1 MDDFDA
7 FVSRLTQNHPGYA
20 NFIARLCTLASAYL
34 PPFIYITDA
43 NNPRVTASVVDA
55 LFREIP
61 QGSDF
66 PPTGYARVNAVTCF
80 HARVFYD
87 TALNALAGWE
97 PTWESGCQAWPGE
110 DGVKY
115 NDSID
120 SFLHGLRRLSA
131 EHGTNPPSRSKGKGK
146 AKANTSFTEEPS
158 MVIFIERAERLCEN
172 LPELIV
178 PLSRLAELARVR
190 VNVILLSSMRWVDLR
205 PPLGAAP
212 DPYFL
217 DVEPLSK
224 PGLEKNDLDI
234 IQRLVSAFRD
244 TSENFPSSGEQN
256 MTYHPGL
263 LSLYEHYAEMI
274 YGTTSLYT
282 SDPIELQ
289 YIAAARWPGFVKPV
303 VWQQS
308 GDNSDTDGGHEPDI
322 QLPNTDGRL
331 RLFKYFSSSFT
342 QALEAL
348 YPRLTNAADWASE
361 NDYDPTEG
369 LSEIPLGNKR
379 ENARKSAAKIAH
391 LPRLSKFI
399 LIAAFLASTNPA
411 KSDMRMFG
419 RGTSERKKKRRR
431 NMSSTKGGSNKN
443 SAVSQRLLG
452 PSTFPL
458 DRLLAILG
466 ALLEEHDVDSWPF
479 DHRFVLPGEY
489 TDMEIGR
496 IHVYAAVSE
505 LAFMR
510 ALHRISPMEK
520 MDGPPTFKCGI
531 SYECGGNDEMLPRV
545 PVKYARNMSKCQH
558 AMAVVSL
565 SDSGPSLM
573 PRPGTVA
580 QCPSHTLPATL
591 LMFDENEYR
600 NVQAYPL
607 QRFDAEHKDS
617 LDLPTD
623 EEKEFQQRRHSLS
636 ADSHSTSPYSSDF
649 DDPNLDTHGADE
661 LDHDS
666 PYPEVRAAVA
676 NTDDPSIPA
685 MTLRT
690 WVLGLAWAVITS
702 GLNQFMFY
710 RYPSVTISSFVPQ
723 LLSFPMGKLWARYIP
738 RRRVFGV
745 SLNPGPFSMKEH
757 VLITIMA
764 SVGAQSAYATDI
776 IAVQR
781 VSGCTDQWFLVL
793 STQLIGFSAGGI
805 ARRFLVSPP
814 SMIWPSS
821 LVTCALF
828 NTLHSQQ
835 YAGAGQ
841 LGGLS
846 RERFFLYAFLCAFV
860 WLCFILNPASDFFPG
875 YIFQALSYFSWVT
888 WIWPDNAEIAQLFGY
903 IGSPLA
909 TPWWA
914 AANVLMGFVIFYFH
928 EHVGFALHAVYDN
941 MARPYN
947 VTRVLTDDVVFD
959 EAAYNAYSPLFMT
972 YALLYLS
979 ECFSVLKRLK
989 DLFCRV
995 LWIMMQARRSLG
1007 EQPDIHARLMSV
1019 YPQVPD
1025 WWYLVLF
1032 VIMFALGVVSFEVW
1046 PTYLPVWAFV
1056 VALLIGMLACISH
1069 LSESFTYV
1077 IPCGMIQAITNQQ
1090 VGLKYALPG
1099 RPIAMMM
1106 FKTWGYITMTQAL
1119 TFAADFKLG
1128 HYMKIPPR
1136 KMFWCQIVAAVV
1148 AATTQLG
1155 VQTWMFN
1162 NIPCRGSC
1170 TSVFQRTALSHAE
1183 VVFPAVT
1190 RFYLG
1195 RKKSD
1200 HLLALLY
1207 FFVVG
1212 AIAPVIPWL
1221 LMKRWPHSSLRYV
1234 NPVFF
1239 NGTSLI
1245 PPATALNFVPWALV
1259 NYIFQNIIRKHNF
1272 PWWAKYN
1279 YVLSAALDSG
1289 LAVSVLVIFFTLQY
1303 PMNGMI
1309 GMGLQQW
1316 WGNTASLRFSIL
1328 PPLVFK
1334 NNDDGQGVPVLQLAT
1349 GQTFG

>member
-1 MDDFDA
+1 MATFSGTYPLNTFD
-7 FVSRLTQNHPGYA
+7 VW
-20 NFIARLCTLASAYL
+20 
-34 PPFIYITDA
+34 PFA
-43 NNPRVTASVVDA
+43 
-55 LFREIP
+55 
-61 QGSDF
+61 
-66 PPTGYARVNAVTCF
+66 CF

-87 TALNALAGWE
+87 TVLNALAGWE
-97 PTWESGCQAWPGE
+97 PSWESGCQTWPGE

-131 EHGTNPPSRSKGKGK
+131 EHGTNLPIRNKGKGK
-146 AKANTSFTEEPS
+146 TSLIEEPS

-190 VNVILLSSMRWVDLR
+190 VNVILLSSMRWADLR

-217 DVEPLSK
+217 DVEPLTK
-224 PGLEKNDLDI
+224 PDI
-234 IQRLVSAFRD
+234 IQRLVSAFRE
-244 TSENFPSSGEQN
+244 TSEALASSGEPS

-263 LSLYEHYAEMI
+263 LSFYEHYAEMI
-274 YGTTSLYT
+274 YGTVSLYT
-282 SDPIELQ
+282 NDPIELQ

-303 VWQQS
+303 VWQQD
-308 GDNSDTDGGHEPDI
+308 GDHSNGDHELDI

-342 QALEAL
+342 RALEAL

-369 LSEIPLGNKR
+369 LPEIQPGGERQK
-379 ENARKSAAKIAH
+379 ARTSNPRTAN
-391 LPRLSKFI
+391 LPRISKFI

-419 RGTSERKKKRRR
+419 RGTSERKKRRR
-431 NMSSTKGGSNKN
+431 KNTSSTKGGSNKN

-452 PSTFPL
+452 PSAFPL

-466 ALLEEHDVDSWPF
+466 SLLEEHDLDSWPF

-496 IHVYAAVSE
+496 IHVTE

-510 ALHRISPMEK
+510 ALHRMSPMEK
-520 MDGPPTFKCGI
+520 LDGSPMFKCGI
-531 SYECGGNDEMLPRV
+531 SYEVALALAKDVGIP
-545 PVKYARNMSKCQH
+545 PT
-558 AMAVVSL
+558 
-565 SDSGPSLM
+565 SLM
-573 PRPGTVA
+573 PDEYEYGNA
-580 QCPSHTLPATL
+580 Q
-591 LMFDENEYR
+591 E
-600 NVQAYPL
+600 YPL
-607 QRFDAEHKDS
+607 QRLDAEGKLS
-617 LDLPTD
+617 LGPSDD
-623 EEKEFQQRRHSLS
+623 EEKELQQRGRSLS
-636 ADSHSTSPYSSDF
+636 P
-649 DDPNLDTHGADE
+649 DE
-661 LDHDS
+661 LDDDS

-685 MTLRT
+685 VTLRT
-690 WVLGLAWAVITS
+690 WVLGLAWAVLTS

-723 LLSFPMGKLWARYIP
+723 LLSFPIGKLWARYMP
-738 RRRVFGV
+738 RVRIFGV

-781 VSGCTDQWFLVL
+781 VYYNQIYSFSYQWFLVV

-846 RERFFLYAFLCAFV
+846 RGRFFLHSFLVAFV
-860 WLCFILNPASDFFPG
+860 WYFFPG
-875 YIFQALSYFSWVT
+875 YLFQALSYFSWVT
-888 WIWPDNAEIAQLFGY
+888 WIWPDNAVIAQLFGY

-914 AANVLMGFVIFYFH
+914 AANILMGFFTNTWDSLYMPIQSR
-928 EHVGFALHAVYDN
+928 LVYDN
-941 MARPYN
+941 LGQPYN
-947 VTRVLTDDVVFD
+947 VTRVLTNQIIFD
-959 EAAYNAYSPLFMT
+959 EAAYDAYSPLFMSLAFAT
-972 YALLYLS
+972 ITATLTHTFLY
-979 ECFSVLKRLK
+979 FRKQ
-989 DLFCRV
+989 
-995 LWIMMQARRSLG
+995 IMMQARRSLA
-1007 EQPDIHARLMSV
+1007 EQPDIHARLMSL

-1025 WWYLVLF
+1025 WWYLILF
-1032 VIMFALGVVSFEVW
+1032 VVMFALGVISFEVW
-1046 PTYLPVWAFV
+1046 PTHLPVWAFV
-1056 VALLIGMLACISH
+1056 VALLIA
-1069 LSESFTYV
+1069 FTYV

-1090 VGLKYALPG
+1090 VGLNVITELIVGYALPG

-1119 TFAADFKLG
+1119 TFASDFKLG

-1136 KMFWCQIVAAVV
+1136 KMFWCQVVAAMV

-1155 VQTWMFN
+1155 VQSWMFS
-1162 NIPCRGSC
+1162 NIPTGKREESLLNIR
-1170 TSVFQRTALSHAE
+1170 TSQLHSRFTCPYTQVFGTASIIWG
-1183 VVFPAVT
+1183 VVGPALQFSSGLVT
-1190 RFYLG
+1190 RFFHTM
-1195 RKKSD
+1195 RCAD
-1200 HLLALLY
+1200 RFPALLY
-1207 FFVVG
+1207 FFVIG
-1212 AIAPVIPWL
+1212 AIAPAIPLL
-1221 LMKRWPHSSLRYV
+1221 LMKKWPNNFLRYV

-1259 NYIFQNIIRKHNF
+1259 SYIFQNVIRRHNF

-1289 LAVSVLVIFFTLQY
+1289 LAVSVLVIFFTYVVPSTSLVYLGYMFYLWAHFYRLQH
-1303 PMNGMI
+1303 PMSG
-1309 GMGLQQW
+1309 
-1316 WGNTASLRFSIL
+1316 T
-1328 PPLVFK
+1328 VFRHSA
-1334 NNDDGQGVPVLQLAT
+1334 DGRGIPVRQLAT

>member
-7 FVSRLTQNHPGYA
+7 VICRLSQNHPGYA
-20 NFIARLCTLASAYL
+20 DFIAHLCTLASAWL

-55 LFREIP
+55 IFREVP
-61 QGSDF
+61 QSSDF
-66 PPTGYARVNAVTCF
+66 PPTCYARINAVACF
-80 HARVFYD
+80 HARIFYD
-87 TALNALAGWE
+87 TVLNALAEWE
-97 PTWESGCQAWPGE
+97 PTWESGCQTWPGE

-146 AKANTSFTEEPS
+146 AKAKTSSAEEPS
-158 MVIFIERAERLCEN
+158 MVILIERAERLCEN

-190 VNVILLSSMRWVDLR
+190 VSVILLSSMRWEDLR

-217 DVEPLSK
+217 DIEPLTKS
-224 PGLEKNDLDI
+224 DI

-244 TSENFPSSGEQN
+244 TSEKLLSSEEPS

-263 LSLYEHYAEMI
+263 LSLYEHYAEML
-274 YGTTSLYT
+274 YGAVSLYT

-289 YIAAARWPGFVKPV
+289 YVAAARWPGFVKPV
-303 VWQQS
+303 VCQQ
-308 GDNSDTDGGHEPDI
+308 GDDNPDAGDHEPDI
-322 QLPNTDGRL
+322 QLPSTDGRL

-342 QALEAL
+342 RALEAL
-348 YPRLTNAADWASE
+348 YPRLTNAADWALE

-369 LSEIPLGNKR
+369 LPEMQPGSERQK
-379 ENARKSAAKIAH
+379 ARSSTTRVAN

-419 RGTSERKKKRRR
+419 RGTSERKKRRR
-431 NMSSTKGGSNKN
+431 KNMASTKGGTNKN
-443 SAVSQRLLG
+443 SAGFQVSQRLLG
-452 PSTFPL
+452 PSAFPL

-466 ALLEEHDVDSWPF
+466 ALLEEHDLDSWPF

-496 IHVYAAVSE
+496 IHITE

-510 ALHRISPMEK
+510 ALHRMSPMEK
-520 MDGPPTFKCGI
+520 LDGPPMFKCGI
-531 SYECGGNDEMLPRV
+531 SYEVTLALARDVGIPRLWPSAQPILPE
-545 PVKYARNMSKCQH
+545 PT
-558 AMAVVSL
+558 
-565 SDSGPSLM
+565 LM
-573 PRPGTVA
+573 YDQRECRTR
-580 QCPSHTLPATL
+580 Q
-591 LMFDENEYR
+591 E
-600 NVQAYPL
+600 YPL
-607 QRFDAEHKDS
+607 QMLEALDAE
-617 LDLPTD
+617 PTD
-623 EEKEFQQRRHSLS
+623 TLS
-636 ADSHSTSPYSSDF
+636 SRYSSDF
-649 DDPNLDTHGADE
+649 DDPNLDSHDSDD
-661 LDHDS
+661 LDDDS

-676 NTDDPSIPA
+676 NTDDPFIPTI
-685 MTLRT
+685 TLRT
-690 WVLGLAWAVITS
+690 WVLGLTWAVITA
-702 GLNQFMFY
+702 GLNQFMIY
-710 RYPSVTISSFVPQ
+710 RYPSVTISTFVPQ
-723 LLSFPMGKLWARYIP
+723 LLTFPLGKLWARYMP
-738 RRRVFGV
+738 RKRIFGV

-781 VSGCTDQWFLVL
+781 VYYNQVYNFSYQWFLVL

-814 SMIWPSS
+814 SMIWPST
-821 LVTCALF
+821 LVACALF

-846 RERFFLYAFLCAFV
+846 RERFFLYAFLGAFV
-860 WLCFILNPASDFFPG
+860 WYFFPG
-875 YIFQALSYFSWVT
+875 YLFQALSFFSWVT
-888 WIWPDNAEIAQLFGY
+888 WIWPDNAAIAQLFGYVHGMGMSVITFDWAQIAY

-914 AANVLMGFVIFYFH
+914 AANVLTGFVIFYWIVTPILYFTNTWDS
-928 EHVGFALHAVYDN
+928 LYMPIQSRQVYDN
-941 MARPYN
+941 TAQPYN
-947 VTRVLTDDVVFD
+947 VSRVLTDENVFD
-959 EAAYNAYSPLFMT
+959 QAAYDTYSPLFMS
-972 YALLYLS
+972 YAFSTFQFLSFAAITATLTHTFLY
-979 ECFSVLKRLK
+979 FRKQIVK
-989 DLFCRV
+989 
-995 LWIMMQARRSLG
+995 QARRSLA
-1007 EQPDIHARLMSV
+1007 EQPDIHARLMSL

-1025 WWYLVLF
+1025 WWYLALF
-1032 VIMFALGVVSFEVW
+1032 MVMFVFGVISFEVW
-1046 PTYLPVWAFV
+1046 PTHLPVWAFV
-1056 VALLIGMLACISH
+1056 VALLIA
-1069 LSESFTYV
+1069 FTYV
-1077 IPCGMIQAITNQQ
+1077 VPCGMIQAITNQQ
-1090 VGLKYALPG
+1090 HSSLFSVLTELIVGYALPG

-1106 FKTWGYITMTQAL
+1106 FKTWGYIVSL
-1119 TFAADFKLG
+1119 TFASDFKLG

-1136 KMFWCQIVAAVV
+1136 KMFGCQIVAAVV

-1155 VQTWMFN
+1155 VQSWMFSS
-1162 NIPCRGSC
+1162 IPDLCSPYQKDGFTCPYTQVFGTASIIWGVVGPARQFSSGSRYQC
-1170 TSVFQRTALSHAE
+1170 
-1183 VVFPAVT
+1183 VT
-1190 RFYLG
+1190 IQN
-1195 RKKSD
+1195 KSD
-1200 HLLALLY
+1200 HFPALLY

-1212 AIAPVIPWL
+1212 AIAPAIPWL
-1221 LMKRWPHSSLRYV
+1221 LMKKWPNNFLRYV

-1239 NGTSLI
+1239 SGTSLI
-1245 PPATALNFVPWALV
+1245 PPATAINFVPWALV
-1259 NYIFQNIIRKHNF
+1259 SYIFQNAIRRHNF

-1289 LAVSVLVIFFTLQY
+1289 LAVSMLVIFFTLQY
-1303 PMNGMI
+1303 PMNG
-1309 GMGLQQW
+1309 
-1316 WGNTASLRFSIL
+1316 TVSASLTLRCIL
-1328 PPLVFK
+1328 QVFK
-1334 NNDDGQGVPVLQLAT
+1334 RNGDGRGVPVRQLAT